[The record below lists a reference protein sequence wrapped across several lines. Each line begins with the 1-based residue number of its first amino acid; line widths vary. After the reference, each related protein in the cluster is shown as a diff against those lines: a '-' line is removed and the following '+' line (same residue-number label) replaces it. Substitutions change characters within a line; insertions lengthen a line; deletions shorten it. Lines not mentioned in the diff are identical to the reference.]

1 LIWARHI
8 QPISL
13 SYAPN
18 AKPLNPLK
26 AASKWVLNGFVRLVG
41 IGALL
46 AKICNK
52 TANQEMRKQVKRK
65 RYALIDPIQHGIIG
79 AAITPRHILDKLRFT
94 EYAALDAITK
104 GMGTIHDWRTLVDVL
119 NLAEMMG
126 KNGVGPEVLPICHKA
141 QESLH
146 KAALRFQETKR
157 MGLDGVGIQAI
168 RDLLEYADL
177 QQASVSRAEF
187 ERYVKKTKDYIK
199 SNGNLVVE
207 IE

>member
-1 LIWARHI
+1 MRKRTKRKVW
-8 QPISL
+8 
-13 SYAPN
+13 
-18 AKPLNPLK
+18 
-26 AASKWVLNGFVRLVG
+26 
-41 IGALL
+41 ALL
-46 AKICNK
+46 
-52 TANQEMRKQVKRK
+52 
-65 RYALIDPIQHGIIG
+65 DPIAHSIVG
-79 AAITPRHILDKLRFT
+79 ASITPRQTLDKLRVT

-104 GMGTIHDWRTLVDVL
+104 GLGTIQDWRTLVDVL

-126 KNGVGPEVLPICHKA
+126 KNGVGPEVLPICEKA

-146 KAALRFQETKR
+146 KAAMRYQETMR

-177 QQASVSRAEF
+177 QQGSVTRAEF

-207 IE
+207 IT